1 MRAKEFLNK
10 VKDWRDSKK
19 IPPLPPKR
27 NLFHATYKEFLPSIL
42 KSGLLPNVENKLY
55 PNSERGVVYLTTSPR
70 TAVEMLEPESDIIDK
85 ELVKKLGN
93 TGVLLEINTS
103 ALDPDKFKPDE
114 LLPSNLLGQ
123 SHSYKYAGVVPPSAI
138 KVRQGIFVDNFY
150 YNRKQVQFVSPTKF
164 KESSI

>member
-27 NLFHATYKEFLPSIL
+27 NLFHATYEEFLPSIL

-55 PNSERGVVYLTTSPR
+55 PNSESGVVYMTTSPR

-85 ELVKKLGN
+85 QLVKKLGN
-93 TGVLLEINTS
+93 TGVLLEINVS
-103 ALDPDKFKPDE
+103 ALDPEKFKPDE
-114 LLPSNLLGQ
+114 LLPSNLISD
-123 SHSYKYAGVVPPSAI
+123 SHSYKYAGVVPPNAI
-138 KVRQGIFVDNFY
+138 KVRQKVFIDNFY

-164 KESSI
+164 T